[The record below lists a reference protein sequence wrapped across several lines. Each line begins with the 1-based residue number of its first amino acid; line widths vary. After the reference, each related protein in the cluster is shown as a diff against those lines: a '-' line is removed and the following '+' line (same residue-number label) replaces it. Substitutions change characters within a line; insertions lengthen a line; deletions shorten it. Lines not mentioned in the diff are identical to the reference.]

1 MTSATKNWARDKDR
15 KKARPRDTL
24 QTGVH
29 FTDVESEPAVK
40 LAMARGWKG
49 FRIPAASMALAKSL
63 EHFAPGTVEGAI
75 KSLDSGKVPTFTLG
89 TGEVVRALA
98 ATEGPRV
105 FAVMRD
111 VVDGARSIY
120 ADILC
125 WWIVVEDRERARSA
139 RMVGWL
145 PVSEVCKHPLR
156 KGRYGDQWSLRV
168 EDLHRTSGP
177 RYSGEPNGSVK
188 PGPDPKQLAL
198 RALEASR
205 DACADAIGEGVWVHM
220 TAERSEVWELR
231 EDRREGEPA
240 HRLVK
245 VVDHVPG

>member
-1 MTSATKNWARDKDR
+1 MTSATKNWAKDR
-15 KKARPRDTL
+15 EKAKPRDTL

-49 FRIPAASMALAKSL
+49 FRIPAASMAMAKSL

-75 KSLDSGKVPTFTLG
+75 RSLDSGKVPSFTLG

-98 ATEGPRV
+98 ATDGPRV
-105 FAVMRD
+105 FALMRD
-111 VVDGARSIY
+111 VY

-139 RMVGWL
+139 RLAGWL
-145 PVSEVCKHPLR
+145 AASEVCKHPLR

-168 EDLHRTSGP
+168 VDLHRTSGP

-245 VVDHVPG
+245 VFDHVPG

>member
-15 KKARPRDTL
+15 RNAKPRDTL
-24 QTGVH
+24 QMGVH

-75 KSLDSGKVPTFTLG
+75 KALDSGKVPSFTLG

-98 ATEGPRV
+98 ATDGPRV
-105 FAVMRD
+105 FAQPRD
-111 VVDGARSIY
+111 IED
-120 ADILC
+120 ADVLS

-145 PVSEVCKHPLR
+145 PVSEVRKHPLR

-177 RYSGEPNGSVK
+177 RYSGESNGSGK

-198 RALEASR
+198 AALERSR

-245 VVDHVPG
+245 VVNHVPG